1 LYAVKSPY
9 ILRKLLKRLI
19 IWDIKTSEKVLYLT
33 FDDGPIP
40 EVTPKVLALLDQF
53 NAKATFFMVGENID
67 KHTEI
72 YQQVKDAGHSIGN
85 HSYNHIKSW
94 KSTNEEY
101 YSNIQ
106 KASKLIE
113 GKLFRPPHGQI
124 KLKQLKELSKKY
136 NIVLWSVLSGDF
148 DTNLSPEKCANN
160 VIKNSKNGSIIVLH
174 DSLKAQDRMIYSLE
188 KTLNHFNE
196 LGYSFKSLKHLV

>member
-1 LYAVKSPY
+1 MYAVKSPY

-19 IWDIKTSEKVLYLT
+19 LWDIKTSDKELFLT

-40 EVTPKVLALLDQF
+40 EVTPKVLALLRKF
-53 NAKATFFMVGENID
+53 NAEATFFMVGENID
-67 KHTEI
+67 KHPEI
-72 YQQVKDAGHSIGN
+72 YQQVKDAGHAIGN

-94 KSTNEEY
+94 KSSNEEY

-106 KASKLIE
+106 KASGLIE

-136 NIVLWSVLSGDF
+136 NVVLWSVLSGDF
-148 DTNLSPEKCANN
+148 DTNLSPEKCAKN
-160 VIKNSKNGSIIVLH
+160 VINNSKNGSIIVFH
-174 DSLKAQDRMIYSLE
+174 DSLKAESRMLFALE
-188 KTLNHFNE
+188 ETLKHFTKF
-196 LGYSFKSLKHLV
+196 GYNFKSLKYLV